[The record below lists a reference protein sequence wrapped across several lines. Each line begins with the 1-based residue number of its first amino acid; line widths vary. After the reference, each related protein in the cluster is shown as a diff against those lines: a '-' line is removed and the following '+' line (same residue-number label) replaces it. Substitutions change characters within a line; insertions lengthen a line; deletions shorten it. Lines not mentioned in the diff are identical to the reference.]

1 MNCYTVCKETN
12 QISNIVERNGGC
24 MNQVISIGNQGFDSI
39 RQEQSFYIDKTAF
52 IKEWWESRDSIT
64 LITRPRRFGK
74 TLNMSMLN
82 CFFSNRYEGRGD
94 LFEGLVIWKEEA
106 YRKLQGTFPVLF
118 LSFAAVKADNL
129 EDAKQ
134 QLKAQIAGLYEEN
147 RFLLD
152 GTLLSG
158 NEKKEYR
165 KVTMYMGDA
174 ESSLALNRLCLYLN
188 RYYGKKVIIL
198 LDEYD
203 TPMQEAY
210 VQGYW
215 KEFTSFVRSL
225 FNASF
230 KTNPCLERAIMTG
243 ITRVSK
249 ESVFSDLNNLNV
261 VTTTSKEYA
270 DAFGFTEE
278 EVFAA
283 LDLFGMAERKQDVKK
298 WYDGFTFGKKKDI
311 YNPWSIT
318 NFLDKRELRPYWA
331 STSSN
336 SLVSK
341 LIQTASPEIKEG
353 MESLLQGEEIVVSFD
368 EQIVFDQLDRSRNAI
383 WSLLLA
389 GGYLR
394 TEEVEYRGMM
404 LEPWY
409 HLKITNLETFSAFS
423 SMLKGWFENE
433 ASNYSEFVEALL
445 DGKLKEM
452 NAYMNDVAL
461 TTFSSFDVGNHPSGR
476 TQPERFY
483 HGFVLGLLVE
493 LRDRYEVCSNR
504 ESGYGRYDVMLV
516 PRFKKDEA
524 IVMEFKVHDPEKE
537 GSLQDTIKA
546 ALQQIQE
553 KNYDA
558 ELQSRGF
565 SQNRIRHY
573 GFAFEGKKVLIGE

>member
-39 RQEQSFYIDKTAF
+39 RQEQSFYVDKTAF

-158 NEKKEYR
+158 NEKEEYR

-230 KTNPCLERAIMTG
+230 KTNPCLERAVMTG

-298 WYDGFTFGKKKDI
+298 WYDGFTFGNKKDI

-516 PRFKKDEA
+516 PRFKKDDA
-524 IVMEFKVHDPEKE
+524 IVMEFKVHDPEEE
-537 GSLQDTIKA
+537 GSLQDTVKA

-558 ELQSRGF
+558 ELQDRGI
-565 SQNRIRHY
+565 SQGRIRHY

>member
-1 MNCYTVCKETN
+1 
-12 QISNIVERNGGC
+12 

-94 LFEGLVIWKEEA
+94 LFEGLTIWKDEV
-106 YRKLQGTFPVLF
+106 YRRLQGTFPVLF
-118 LSFAAVKADNL
+118 LSFASVKADNL

-134 QLKAQIAGLYEEN
+134 QLKAQIANLYEEN
-147 RFLLD
+147 RFLLE

-158 NEKKEYR
+158 NEKEEYR
-165 KVTMYMGDA
+165 KATMYMGDA
-174 ESSLALNRLCLYLN
+174 ECSLALNRLCLYLN

-203 TPMQEAY
+203 TPMQETY

-215 KEFTSFVRSL
+215 KEFTAFIRSL
-225 FNASF
+225 FNATF
-230 KTNPCLERAIMTG
+230 KTNSCLERAIMTG
-243 ITRVSK
+243 VTRVSK

-270 DAFGFTEE
+270 DAFGFTEK
-278 EVFAA
+278 EVFEA
-283 LDLFGMAERKQDVKK
+283 LELFGMPERKQDVKK
-298 WYDGFTFGKKKDI
+298 WYDGFTFGNIKDI

-336 SLVSK
+336 GLASR
-341 LIQTASPEIKEG
+341 LIQTASPEVKEG
-353 MESLLQGEEIVVSFD
+353 MESLLQGGEIVVSFD
-368 EQIVFDQLDRSRNAI
+368 EQIVFDQLERSRNAI

-394 TEEVEYRGMM
+394 AEKVEYRGMM

-409 HLKITNLETFSAFS
+409 HLKITNLETVSAFS
-423 SMLKGWFENE
+423 SMFKGWFENE

-445 DGKLKEM
+445 DGKIKAM

-461 TTFSSFDVGNHPSGR
+461 TTFSSFDVGKHPSGR

-504 ESGYGRYDVMLV
+504 ESGYGRYDVMLI
-516 PRFKKDEA
+516 PHFQKDDA
-524 IVMEFKVHDPEKE
+524 IVMEFKVHDPEE
-537 GSLQDTIKA
+537 EDSLQDTVKV
-546 ALQQIQE
+546 ALQQIRE

-558 ELQSRGF
+558 ELQSRGI
-565 SQNRIRHY
+565 SRERIRHY